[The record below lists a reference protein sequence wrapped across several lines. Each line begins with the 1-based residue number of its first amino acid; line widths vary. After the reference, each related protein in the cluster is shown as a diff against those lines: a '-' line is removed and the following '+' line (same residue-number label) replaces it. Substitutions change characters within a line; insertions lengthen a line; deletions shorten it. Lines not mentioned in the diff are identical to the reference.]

1 MKYTLATLTLASV
14 AIAASSPLVPS
25 SASQG
30 CQTFLNTLNSDSAL
44 QNCVNPLLTATNS
57 FNPASGSAPS
67 GSQVASTLA
76 TLCKASGCDATLRDA
91 LSQFASQCNSDLTS
105 GNKDVIA
112 VYDALYVF
120 TPLKG
125 AVCAIDSGTQ
135 NYCVSEIQKGGAKP
149 AAGSGKPATGPANST
164 VHLAEVLPSYL
175 QVPLDL
181 FSTVVSQVSKRT
193 SELIGRAPATNQLAS
208 IVTPNATTYQSTNL
222 PFLFLQPSFSQAQ
235 LCTPCTREVF
245 VSYISWESKQPYA
258 LGLAQSPILG
268 GQNKLWDAITNTCGA
283 AFVNAITAEAGVN
296 AAANTG
302 SGALQ
307 RIGVPAAGTL
317 AAVFAVVMAF

>member
-1 MKYTLATLTLASV
+1 MA
-14 AIAASSPLVPS
+14 
-25 SASQG
+25 
-30 CQTFLNTLNSDSAL
+30 
-44 QNCVNPLLTATNS
+44 ATNS

-67 GSQVASTLA
+67 SSQVASTLA
-76 TLCKASGCDATLRDA
+76 TLCKSNNCDSTLRDF

-112 VYDALYVF
+112 LYDALYVF
-120 TPLKG
+120 SPLKG

-135 NYCVSEIQKGGAKP
+135 NYCVSEIQKGGKASPSGGASPSGQP
-149 AAGSGKPATGPANST
+149 ASGPANASI
-164 VHLAEVLPSYL
+164 HLA
-175 QVPLDL
+175 VPNFVQASLES
-181 FSTVVSQVSKRT
+181 FSTVVTYGKRAAGYLT
-193 SELIGRAPATNQLAS
+193 GRAESAQLAS

-245 VSYISWESKQPYA
+245 VSYISWESKQPYV

-283 AFVNAITAEAGVN
+283 AFVNAITSEAGVN
-296 AAANTG
+296 QAATG

-307 RIGVPAAGTL
+307 RVGVPAVGTL
-317 AAVFAVVMAF
+317 AALVAVAMAF